1 MITQSLF
8 GTIIGNE
15 RDALV
20 VKETEMETVIIDA
33 EWEEIP
39 PLEDSPKDKF
49 KQYNWLE
56 LAIRIEYGYIG
67 LCAVLKVL
75 SMMLISACE

>member
-1 MITQSLF
+1 
-8 GTIIGNE
+8 
-15 RDALV
+15 
-20 VKETEMETVIIDA
+20 METVIIDV

-39 PLEDSPKDKF
+39 PLEDIPEGKTNQHK
-49 KQYNWLE
+49 WLD

-67 LCAVLKVL
+67 LCVAIKIL